1 MEEAGSAGMLTAEGG
16 QVEGALMLPE
26 GRAVMHCGVVVWCGD
41 GWWGLEGQL
50 VSTTGGRASLPFLG
64 GRRNSLLTEGLVEVV
79 LVDGDG
85 RHGGFGVSR
94 EHAIGVIRLRQNA
107 VSLPCFESQEILGVA
122 GRLEHLATIRNPGPP
137 GGAAALGRGGDEGVG
152 G

>member
-1 MEEAGSAGMLTAEGG
+1 M
-16 QVEGALMLPE
+16 PCH
-26 GRAVMHCGVVVWCGD
+26 AVWWCSDGWD
-41 GWWGLEGQL
+41 GWWGLEGQP
-50 VSTTGGRASLPFLG
+50 VSTTGGRASLPG
-64 GRRNSLLTEGLVEVV
+64 VRRNSLLTEGLVEVV

-94 EHAIGVIRLRQNA
+94 EHTIGVIRLRQNA

-137 GGAAALGRGGDEGVG
+137 GGAAALGRGGDEGVRG
-152 G
+152 IKRRC